1 MAVEMKV
8 GTGYHALP
16 TLYEPNDFISEK
28 RFAGSLKG
36 KVVRLTLSIQYA
48 KIP

>member
-16 TLYEPNDFISEK
+16 VLYEPNDFISEK

-36 KVVRLTLSIQYA
+36 KVVRPTHQSQYA
-48 KIP
+48 KMN